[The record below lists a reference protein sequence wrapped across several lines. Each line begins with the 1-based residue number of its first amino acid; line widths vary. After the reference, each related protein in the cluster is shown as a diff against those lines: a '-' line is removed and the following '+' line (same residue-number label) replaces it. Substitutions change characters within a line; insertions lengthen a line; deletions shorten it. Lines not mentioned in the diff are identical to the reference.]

1 MNYNYLKKV
10 LIPQRELEIKN
21 GDNLATRQP
30 IYVVLDLQENIISR
44 NTDSSEYH
52 EFTVH
57 CNLKDIPS
65 EYGYYDQAEDEP
77 EFSTYSYEMKDPVAV
92 TRFFTDTYVAFFLTS
107 KGAHDYLKYQAH
119 NLSKRAY
126 VYVFSSGYRNNEMDM
141 LLDNK

>member
-21 GDNLATRQP
+21 GDNLGTRQP
-30 IYVVLDLQENIISR
+30 IYVVMDLQEHITSR
-44 NTDSSEYH
+44 DED
-52 EFTVH
+52 FTLH

-65 EYGYYDQAEDEP
+65 ENGYYDQAEDEP
-77 EFSTYSYEMKDPVAV
+77 EFTTSSDGMKDPVEV
-92 TRFFTDTYVAFFLTS
+92 TRFFTDRFIAFFLTS
-107 KGAHDYLKYQAH
+107 KGAHEYLKYQAH

-126 VYVFSSGYRNNEMDM
+126 VYVFSSGYRNNEMDS

>member
-30 IYVVLDLQENIISR
+30 IYVVMDLQEHITSR
-44 NTDSSEYH
+44 DED
-52 EFTVH
+52 FTLH
-57 CNLKDIPS
+57 CNYKDIPS
-65 EYGYYDQAEDEP
+65 ENGYYDQAEDET
-77 EFSTYSYEMKDPVAV
+77 EFSTSSDGMEDPVEV
-92 TRFFTDTYVAFFLTS
+92 TRFFTDRFIAFFLTS

-126 VYVFSSGYRNNEMDM
+126 VYIFSSGYRNSEMDM